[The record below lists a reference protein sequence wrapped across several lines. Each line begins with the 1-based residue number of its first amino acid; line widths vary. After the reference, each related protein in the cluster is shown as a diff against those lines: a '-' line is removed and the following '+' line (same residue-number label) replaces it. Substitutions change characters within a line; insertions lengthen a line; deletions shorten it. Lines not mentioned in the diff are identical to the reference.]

1 METAMANK
9 RKILI
14 AIILT
19 IILALSMQ
27 LINCVNVRVGS
38 PDTLDTGIDIK
49 KDSTAGPRYR
59 R

>member
-1 METAMANK
+1 MANK

-49 KDSTAGPRYR
+49 RDSTAGPRYR